1 MESNDLR
8 SRGNYLRLTMSRL
21 AVLPDER
28 RPRFQLIPFE
38 RINLSTAPNYLVKG
52 LVPRVGLTVIW
63 GPPKSG
69 KSFFTLDL
77 LAHVAAGWHFRKL
90 RVQQGPIVYFVLE
103 GDEGFKARI
112 EAFRKQ
118 HLTVDH
124 ERIPLYYVAARLD
137 LVKDVAALI
146 AAIGAQMRPEE
157 VPAAVA
163 IDTLNRSLGGSE
175 SSDQD
180 MSAYVRAADS
190 IRDAFRCAVVVVHHC
205 GIDASRP
212 RGHSSLTGAVDSQ
225 IAIKRDGA
233 NNIVAELE
241 WMKDGP
247 QGEVIVSRLE
257 PIQVGIDD
265 DGDPITS
272 CVLTPIEGGSAPK
285 ASSRPLAPR
294 TRRALEALTES
305 LLDHGRIPPSFLGLP
320 GSISSAVEAERW
332 REELFRRGVL
342 DDQAKNPRKPFFDIK
357 DQLADR
363 RLIAERDGWVW
374 LVPP

>member
-1 MESNDLR
+1 
-8 SRGNYLRLTMSRL
+8 MSRL

-257 PIQVGIDD
+257 PIQVGI
-265 DGDPITS
+265 TMTE
-272 CVLTPIEGGSAPK
+272 TPS
-285 ASSRPLAPR
+285 PLVFSP
-294 TRRALEALTES
+294 
-305 LLDHGRIPPSFLGLP
+305 
-320 GSISSAVEAERW
+320 
-332 REELFRRGVL
+332 
-342 DDQAKNPRKPFFDIK
+342 Q
-357 DQLADR
+357 
-363 RLIAERDGWVW
+363 
-374 LVPP
+374 